1 MTRPPTQAAQPA
13 QTGLSAPRPLT
24 GRSVAIIAAS
34 AFAVILSVNLTMA
47 WFATSGFPGLV
58 VKNSYIASQRWDR
71 TRAAQEALG
80 WEVRAEFA
88 DGVLDARFADRDG
101 APLAGL
107 IVTAEIARPT
117 ADVGVRTVTLAPQG
131 AVYRIALADLAE
143 GRWVARLTAIGPDG
157 AVWTGHARFWAG

>member
-1 MTRPPTQAAQPA
+1 MSHRSADPAAP
-13 QTGLSAPRPLT
+13 GPRPLT

-47 WFATSGFPGLV
+47 WYATSGFPGLV
-58 VKNSYIASQRWDR
+58 VKNSYIASQSWDR

-80 WEVRAEFA
+80 WAVQAEFA
-88 DGVLDARFADRDG
+88 NGVLEARFTGRDG

-117 ADVGVRTVTLAPQG
+117 ADAGARTVTLARQG
-131 AVYRIALADLAE
+131 AAYRADLADLAE
-143 GRWVARLTAIGPDG
+143 GRWVARLTATDADG